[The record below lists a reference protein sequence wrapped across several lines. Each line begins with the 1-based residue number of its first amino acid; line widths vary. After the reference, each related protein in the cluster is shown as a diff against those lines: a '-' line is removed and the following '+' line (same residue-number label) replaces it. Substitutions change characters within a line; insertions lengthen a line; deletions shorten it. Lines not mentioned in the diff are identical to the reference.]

1 MTNDYSTGPGAASA
15 GSSSSE
21 ASDAPARS
29 RAGSLRARVVW
40 GAVTLLFATFTCM
53 LGFWQLSR
61 AHRKLSF
68 EQQMAERGPM
78 PPLTLEQLAR
88 DTATGDQQ
96 AQRRIV
102 LSGQWDAAHTV
113 YLMNRSM
120 DERSGFYV
128 TTPLRLPD
136 GTAVVVQRGWIARD
150 DANPTK
156 APPVATPSGPVT
168 VSGHVAAWPSHWI
181 DLGHMSSGAVRQ
193 NLELAPLTAESGLA
207 IRPVTVAEDANA
219 GNAADGLRRDW
230 PAPSAGVSIATH
242 YGYAF
247 QWFAMAVTALVLY
260 VFFQFI
266 RPRRR
271 ASLPADSDLP
281 PGERAGHRPPP

>member
-1 MTNDYSTGPGAASA
+1 MTNDYSTDPDAATA
-15 GSSSSE
+15 GSSPSG
-21 ASDAPARS
+21 AN
-29 RAGSLRARVVW
+29 AGSLRARLVW
-40 GAVTLLFATFTCM
+40 GAVALVFAAFTCT

-61 AHRKLSF
+61 AHRKLAF
-68 EQQMAERGPM
+68 EAEVAERGPL
-78 PPLTLEQLAR
+78 PPLTADQLAR

-102 LSGQWDAAHTV
+102 LTGEWDAAHTV

-136 GTAVVVQRGWIARD
+136 GTGVVVQRGWIARD
-150 DANPTK
+150 DANPMK

-168 VSGHVAAWPSHWI
+168 VRGHVAPWPSHWI
-181 DLGHMSSGAVRQ
+181 DLGHLSSGAVRQ
-193 NLELAPLTAESGLA
+193 NLELARLTAESGLA
-207 IRPVTVAEDANA
+207 LRPVTVAEEASA
-219 GNAADGLRRDW
+219 ANAADGLRRDW
-230 PAPSAGVSIATH
+230 PAPSAGVSIATN

-247 QWFAMAVTALVLY
+247 QWFAMAGTALVLY
-260 VFFQFI
+260 AYFQFV

-271 ASLPADSDLP
+271 STPPADSDLP
-281 PGERAGHRPPP
+281 PGDRAGHDPNP